1 MPRKQDK
8 TTKCAMIA
16 IVLGWVCAF
25 AMLLFPEM
33 SREAL
38 MLGFVAVAL
47 ISFGAGMMAARDDSS
62 DGDSDDGSAAK

>member
-1 MPRKQDK
+1 MTRKQDK
-8 TTKCAMIA
+8 TAKCAMVVIA
-16 IVLGWVCAF
+16 VGWVCAF
-25 AMLLFPEM
+25 AMLQFPEM

-38 MLGFVAVAL
+38 MLGFAAVAL